1 MINRIF
7 ALLVRYKNISFG
19 SFPRLLSIFYWPTV
33 QILFWG
39 YFTNYFM
46 SKENFGIWSV
56 LNVILSAVVLW
67 DVLFRGQLGLT
78 MSFFEELWSRNLP
91 NLFITPIKDLEI
103 VISLVLISFI
113 RTIIGLTPAVFF
125 ANYFF
130 NFHLFEI
137 GLYLIFL
144 FFNLI
149 IVGWSVGFLVSG
161 LVLRYGHAFEELAWA
176 IIFIILP
183 FSCVY
188 YPLSSLPQVIQ
199 GIAQLL
205 PTVHIFESMR
215 EVAIN
220 KNIYIYD
227 LFIIII
233 LNTIYMTL
241 SILFFL
247 KMIKIARI
255 KGLLFNQGE

>member
-1 MINRIF
+1 MINRIL
-7 ALLVRYKNISFG
+7 ALLIRYQNIAFG
-19 SFPRLLSIFYWPTV
+19 SFPRLVSIFYWPTV

-39 YFTNYFM
+39 FFTNFFM
-46 SKENFGIWSV
+46 TNENFGIWSS
-56 LNVILSAVVLW
+56 LNIILSAVVLW

-91 NLFITPIKDLEI
+91 NLFITPLKDFEI
-103 VISLVLISFI
+103 VFALILASFI
-113 RTIIGLTPAVFF
+113 RTLIGMTPAVFF

-130 NFHLFEI
+130 NFHLFQL
-137 GLYLIFL
+137 GVFLIFL

-149 IVGWSVGFLVSG
+149 VVGWAVGFIVSG

-188 YPLSSLPQVIQ
+188 YPLNSLPEILQ
-199 GIAQLL
+199 GIAQIL

-215 EVAIN
+215 LLLIEKKILTN
-220 KNIYIYD
+220 DIIKILFLNIIYIS
-227 LFIIII
+227 
-233 LNTIYMTL
+233 L

-247 KMIKIARI
+247 KMIKVARE